1 MKIVFTKIEGA
12 GNDFIL
18 INNIKGNVPYLSKRI
33 RSHLCDRKRGIG
45 ADGILLLENDDDF
58 PFMMRYYNAD
68 GGEAELCGNGARCA
82 ALYAFL
88 NGIAPQRF
96 SFRSKSGLHKAE
108 ILKGNTVRVELPVC
122 KFKRKVTIKISDD
135 KFVGFFL
142 TVGVPHLVI
151 FLKKTLQKINVL
163 HIGKKIRNLKRF
175 YPEGTNVNFVK
186 IEGRNKL
193 HVRTY
198 ERGVEGETLSC
209 GTGAAAASAIAYL
222 QKMVTSPVYV
232 KPLSKETI
240 KVILKDIDGKI
251 IPYIQAKVHL
261 VFSGTIDV

>member
-1 MKIVFTKIEGA
+1 MRIKFIKIEGA
-12 GNDFIL
+12 GNDFVL

-33 RSHLCDRKRGIG
+33 RSRLCDRKRGIG
-45 ADGILLLENDDDF
+45 ADGILLLEQDNDF

-68 GGEAELCGNGARCA
+68 GGEAALCGNGARCV

-96 SFRSKSGLHKAE
+96 SFRSKSGIHKAE
-108 ILKGNTVRVELPVC
+108 ILKGNTVRIELPAC
-122 KFKRKVTIKISDD
+122 TFKRSVTIKISGD

-151 FLKKTLQKINVL
+151 FVKKALQKIDVF
-163 HIGKKIRNLKRF
+163 HTGKKIRNLRKF
-175 YPEGTNVNFVK
+175 YPGGTNVNFVR
-186 IEGRNKL
+186 IEDRNKL
-193 HVRTY
+193 YIRTY
-198 ERGVEGETLSC
+198 ERGVEAETLSC

-222 QKMVTSPVYV
+222 QKKVTSPVYV
-232 KPLSKETI
+232 KPLSEETI
-240 KVILKDIDGKI
+240 KVILKNIGGKI
-251 IPYIQAKVHL
+251 IPYLQAKVHL